1 MRWVLCGGGGLWAGF
16 LGVCIGRGD
25 VRMGWSGVEIGL
37 VWSSSLS
44 CGTSFS
50 YAWLLFSTCRHPN
63 ILQFEAMTSV
73 RVRDIKIVR
82 VWSLAP
88 SLP

>member
-1 MRWVLCGGGGLWAGF
+1 M
-16 LGVCIGRGD
+16 
-25 VRMGWSGVEIGL
+25 EIGL
-37 VWSSSLS
+37 VWSLSLS

-50 YAWLLFSTCRHPN
+50 YAWLLFSTCRHRN
-63 ILQFEAMTSV
+63 ILQFGAMTSV
-73 RVRDIKIVR
+73 RVRDIKMLR